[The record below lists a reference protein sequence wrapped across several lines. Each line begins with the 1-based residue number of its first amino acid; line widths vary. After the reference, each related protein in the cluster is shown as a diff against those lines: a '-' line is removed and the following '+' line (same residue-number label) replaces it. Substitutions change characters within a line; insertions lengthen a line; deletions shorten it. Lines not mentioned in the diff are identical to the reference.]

1 MLLHCSATV
10 HEGSLRV
17 IHHPATVQVGRCQKT
32 VLPLPATAQEGRDQ
46 KALLPLLFCGGPS
59 RTVAGR
65 GSKAVSW

>member
-17 IHHPATVQVGRCQKT
+17 IHHPTTVQVGWGQKAM
-32 VLPLPATAQEGRDQ
+32 LPLHI
-46 KALLPLLFCGGPS
+46 CGGPTN
-59 RTVAGR
+59 TVAGR